1 MKKSLLLF
9 LFVIVT
15 NVISSQI
22 ITVSLD
28 TTQFFEHSAL
38 ISTPQA
44 IRTGKLVYKDLY
56 EHKPNLSLTFDLS
69 SMVESFSN
77 YTFNIVKVNDSN
89 NIIDVVVNE
98 NGHDCL
104 VVLGETHEGGNMYIF
119 EYRDGDVIKGF
130 FSKDP
135 VILVQ

>member
-1 MKKSLLLF
+1 MKKSLLLL

-44 IRTGKLVYKDLY
+44 IKTGKLVYKDLY
-56 EHKPNLSLTFDLS
+56 EHKTNLSLTFDLG
-69 SMVESFSN
+69 SMVE
-77 YTFNIVKVNDSN
+77 
-89 NIIDVVVNE
+89 
-98 NGHDCL
+98 
-104 VVLGETHEGGNMYIF
+104 
-119 EYRDGDVIKGF
+119 
-130 FSKDP
+130 
-135 VILVQ
+135 

>member
-1 MKKSLLLF
+1 MKKSLLL
-9 LFVIVT
+9 LLIVIVT
-15 NVISSQI
+15 NVINSQI

>member
-1 MKKSLLLF
+1 MKKSLLLL

-15 NVISSQI
+15 NVINSQI

>member
-77 YTFNIVKVNDSN
+77 YTFNIVKINDSN

-119 EYRDGDVIKGF
+119 EYRDGDVLKGF

>member
-1 MKKSLLLF
+1 MKKSLLLL

-44 IRTGKLVYKDLY
+44 IESGKLVYKKLY
-56 EHKPNLSLTFDLS
+56 EHKPNFVVKYDINRKVECHSGLENQIIEVNTSTNILDIVVQQGKQTSL
-69 SMVESFSN
+69 
-77 YTFNIVKVNDSN
+77 I
-89 NIIDVVVNE
+89 
-98 NGHDCL
+98 
-104 VVLGETHEGGNMYIF
+104 VLGETDEGGIMYIF
-119 EYRDGDVIKGF
+119 EYLEGDVIKGF
-130 FSKDP
+130 FSKNP
-135 VILVQ
+135 KFEIN

>member
-1 MKKSLLLF
+1 MKKSLLLL

-44 IRTGKLVYKDLY
+44 IESGELVYKKLY
-56 EHKPNLSLTFDLS
+56 EHKPNFVVKYDINRKVECHSGLENQIIEVNTSTNILDIVVQQGKQTSL
-69 SMVESFSN
+69 
-77 YTFNIVKVNDSN
+77 I
-89 NIIDVVVNE
+89 
-98 NGHDCL
+98 
-104 VVLGETHEGGNMYIF
+104 VLGETDEGGIMYIF
-119 EYRDGDVIKGF
+119 EYLEGDVMKGF
-130 FSKDP
+130 FSKNP
-135 VILVQ
+135 KFEVN

>member
-15 NVISSQI
+15 NVISLQI